1 MFEISIEYLGWI
13 ATATLLVG
21 YYMNAKQLLTSWIVW
36 FFGNLFMLIYAL
48 VINSYSVA
56 FLSIALMA
64 LNIYG
69 YRSWKQNK

>member
-1 MFEISIEYLGWI
+1 MPEISIEWLGWL

-36 FFGNLFMLIYAL
+36 FFGNGFMLVYAL
-48 VINSYSVA
+48 IIQSYSVA

-64 LNIYG
+64 LNI
-69 YRSWKQNK
+69 